1 MTAALVLDVVLW
13 LLVGLLTLAVLAL
26 ARQVGILHQRVAPA
40 GALMPTRGPKIGE
53 LTEPVETEDLAGNRV
68 GIGGPEQGANVLVLF
83 ISPTCP
89 VCKTL
94 LPAAKSLASAE
105 RLELIFASDGFDVER
120 HRAFA
125 GEAGI
130 ARFPYVVS
138 QALGMRYGV
147 SRLPFAVLIGA
158 DGVLR
163 GRGLVNTREHLE
175 SLLESW
181 RTGVATLQDFVL
193 GTEGVEQTDGV
204 GHFDPAPGN
213 DGLIPQGETR

>member
-1 MTAALVLDVVLW
+1 MSGALVLDVLLW
-13 LLVGLLTLAVLAL
+13 VVVGVLTLAVLAL
-26 ARQVGILHQRVAPA
+26 ARQVGVLHQRVAPA

-53 LTEPVETEDLAGNRV
+53 LTETVEAEDLAGRRV
-68 GIGGPEQGANVLVLF
+68 GIGGAAQDANTLVLF
-83 ISPTCP
+83 VSPTCP
-89 VCKTL
+89 VCKSL

-105 RLELIFASDGFDVER
+105 GLQLVFASDGFDTER

-125 GEAGI
+125 GDVGI
-130 ARFPYVVS
+130 ARFPYVLS

-147 SRLPFAVLIGA
+147 SRLPFAVLIGE

-181 RTGVATLQDFVL
+181 RTGVATLQDYVL
-193 GTEGVEQTDGV
+193 GTEAMGGTDGV
-204 GHFDPAPGN
+204 ARYDPAAPE
-213 DGLIPQGETR
+213 PFPRREETG